1 LIEEELRGRSL
12 ASIKDPSTMNTMKKL
27 AAIAVVGAALSVT
40 QTAQAQNVIS
50 GHSRGLAVAL
60 NATGGWGYW
69 GGRARINPEFQLHF
83 GGNYEAHMLGLGLA
97 FAGESGNYLAVTAR
111 YQYDYKP
118 IGNVAFF
125 ISPYAGADIGM
136 VFYRCGGTNDCAA
149 FALSPML
156 GLDLKLIMFD
166 RLLLGIRPIGLVF
179 PIGFGGRLSGWGLE
193 GGVSI
198 GITF

>member
-1 LIEEELRGRSL
+1 
-12 ASIKDPSTMNTMKKL
+12 MNTMKKL

-40 QTAQAQNVIS
+40 TTAQAQSALS
-50 GHSRGLAVAL
+50 GHSRGMAVAL

-69 GGRARINPEFQLHF
+69 GGRARLNPEFQLHF
-83 GGNYEAHMLGLGLA
+83 GGNYEAHMLGIGLA
-97 FAGESGNYLAVTAR
+97 FAGDSGNYLALTAR

-136 VFYRCGGTNDCAA
+136 VFYNGVCGGSNNCAA
-149 FALSPML
+149 FVLSPML
-156 GLDLKLIMFD
+156 GLDLKLIIAD

-179 PIGFGGRLSGWGLE
+179 PIAFGGRNSGWGLE

>member
-1 LIEEELRGRSL
+1 
-12 ASIKDPSTMNTMKKL
+12 MNTMKKL

-40 QTAQAQNVIS
+40 QTAQAQNVLS
-50 GHSRGLAVAL
+50 GHSRGMAVAL

-69 GGRARINPEFQLHF
+69 GGRARLNPEFQLHF

-97 FAGESGNYLAVTAR
+97 FAGGYGNYLALTAR
-111 YQYDYKP
+111 YQYDIKP
-118 IGNVAFF
+118 ISNVAFF

-136 VFYRCGGTNDCAA
+136 VFYRGSCGGTNDCAA
-149 FALSPML
+149 FVLSPAV
-156 GLDLKLIMFD
+156 GLDLKLIIVD

-179 PIGFGGRLSGWGLE
+179 PLGFGGYGYGYGFE